1 MFAPPLTVTIFHW
14 HPSKSSQHSQPPP
27 LSSCSCC
34 PHPPSRPSASP
45 SDFVITAQRIYPS
58 NRVVRRL
65 AFDRLHPTRTRRYLA
80 RHPPTC
86 FPPLFFF
93 SFPFF
98 SLHVSSRVVIDFS
111 TRVFQRFDYRFFFN
125 CNKFLDEERIVIRH
139 VSSSFFRSLPCCKRV
154 AIDFFERFDER
165 FFFSCN
171 RREERIVNYR
181 GKQ

>member
-86 FPPLFFF
+86 FPPLFF

-98 SLHVSSRVVIDFS
+98 FS
-111 TRVFQRFDYRFFFN
+111 PCFFPRCNRFFRRVFSNALITDFFFN

-139 VSSSFFRSLPCCKRV
+139 VSSSFFCSLPCCKRV

-171 RREERIVNYR
+171 RRELLITVANSDY
-181 GKQ
+181 